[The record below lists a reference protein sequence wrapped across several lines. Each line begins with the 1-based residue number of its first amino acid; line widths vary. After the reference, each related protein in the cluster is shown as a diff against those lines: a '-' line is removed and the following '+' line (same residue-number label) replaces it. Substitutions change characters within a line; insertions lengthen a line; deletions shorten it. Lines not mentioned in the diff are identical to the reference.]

1 MREAFDK
8 YAPFVLVC
16 LYVTAL
22 LFGLW
27 ELVNTNRNKL
37 TVSEDLLKEIITQK
51 DIHVAISKDN
61 NRRLQE
67 IQQMMEGGGN
77 GNKSQEEEEG
87 R

>member
-1 MREAFDK
+1 
-8 YAPFVLVC
+8 
-16 LYVTAL
+16 
-22 LFGLW
+22 
-27 ELVNTNRNKL
+27 L

-77 GNKSQEEEEG
+77 GNKSPEEEEG